1 MPLVSPRSGLHQV
14 VLGLAQIKPVDSLG
28 ESQVGVDTG
37 NDDAC
42 IYRQQ
47 LDPYKGDP
55 DVDVDH
61 QAFVQDGV
69 DDIRQAAGRRAIKIS
84 VARSTLCNSHQNQA
98 LVRPVDGA
106 LASQL
111 AS

>member
-1 MPLVSPRSGLHQV
+1 MPLVSPRNGLHQV
-14 VLGLAQIKPVDSLG
+14 VLGLAQIEPVDSLG

-84 VARSTLCNSHQNQA
+84 VARSTLCQVMKVELS
-98 LVRPVDGA
+98 L
-106 LASQL
+106 
-111 AS
+111 